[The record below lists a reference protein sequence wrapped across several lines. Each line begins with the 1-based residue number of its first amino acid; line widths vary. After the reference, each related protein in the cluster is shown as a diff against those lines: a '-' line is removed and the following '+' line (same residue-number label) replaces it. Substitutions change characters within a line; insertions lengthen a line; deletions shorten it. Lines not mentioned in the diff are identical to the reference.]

1 MLKISFQSFL
11 ALLKTKGGIAV
22 SAAVILGGAAF
33 IAFSDRGPQ
42 FETLT
47 VKAED
52 FIQQVSVSGTVVP
65 AQQVELGF
73 TQSGR
78 IARVSVK
85 VGDRVAAGRVLAE
98 IDSGDLYAQLLQR
111 EAALEAQKAKLLSLQ
126 QGTRPEEI
134 LVAEGNV
141 ERDAAALAQANAA
154 LADALR
160 DAYIKADDAI
170 RNKLYQFVSNP
181 RTNPQINIVS
191 SDTQAV
197 VDANSSITT
206 VEAALVAWAA
216 DNATLATETDLSG
229 HVVRAQTRMNQT
241 TTLLS
246 TVSRVLGSAALTNI
260 TQTTLDAYIASI
272 ATARTNVSTA
282 SSALTTAVTAQ
293 KSAAAALASSQ
304 NTLALKKAGTVP
316 ADIAAQAAQVKAAEA
331 DVANARAM
339 LAKTLITAPFAGVI
353 TKVDAKAGKIVSP
366 NTPEITIN
374 TASAFQIESYIPEVN
389 IAYVKVGDAAVV
401 TLDAYGSEVPFAA
414 QVVSID
420 PAETIRDGVPT
431 YRALLQFD
439 TDDVRI
445 RSGMTANIVVTTAE
459 KSGVF
464 SIPQGLVTERSGRKY
479 VKVLD
484 TDGTTVIEREVST
497 GAVSSLGNIEILSGL
512 DEGDVVVVSEAN

>member
-1 MLKISFQSFL
+1 MSKIIAF
-11 ALLKTKGGIAV
+11 LKTKAGIAV
-22 SAAVILGGAAF
+22 AAIVIVGGGAY
-33 IAFSDRGPQ
+33 IIFSDSGPE

-47 VKAED
+47 VKAD
-52 FIQQVSVSGTVVP
+52 AFVQQVSVSGTVVP
-65 AQQVELGF
+65 AQEVDLGF

-78 IARVSVK
+78 IARVNVK
-85 VGDRVAAGRVLAE
+85 VGDRVIAGRVLAE

-111 EAALEAQKAKLLSLQ
+111 EAALEVQRAKLLSLQ

-141 ERDAAALAQANAA
+141 ERDTAALMQANMA

-160 DAYIKADDAI
+160 DAYIKTDDAI

-197 VDANSSITT
+197 VDANAGVTV
-206 VEAALVAWAA
+206 VEAVLAAWAA
-216 DNATLATETDLSG
+216 DNATLVGETDLSG
-229 HVVRAQTRMNQT
+229 HVFRAQQHMSQVTA
-241 TTLLS
+241 LLS
-246 TVSRVLGSAALTNI
+246 TVSRVLGSTALTNI

-282 SSALTTAVTAQ
+282 SSALTSAVTAQ

-339 LAKTLITAPFAGVI
+339 LSKTVIAAPFSGVV

-366 NTPEITIN
+366 NTPEITVN
-374 TASAFQIESYIPEVN
+374 TASAFQIESYVPEVN
-389 IAYVKVGDAAVV
+389 IAYVQVGNTAVV
-401 TLDAYGSEVPFAA
+401 TLDAYGSDVPFAA
-414 QVVSID
+414 KVVSID

-431 YRALLQFD
+431 YRAILQFD
-439 TDDVRI
+439 VEDVRI
-445 RSGMTANIVVTTAE
+445 RSGMTANIVVTTEE
-459 KSGVF
+459 KSGVV
-464 SIPQGLVTERSGRKY
+464 SIPQGLVTERNGKKY
-479 VKVLD
+479 VKVLEA
-484 TDGTTVIEREVST
+484 DGKIVVEREVST
-497 GAVSSLGNIEILSGL
+497 GAVSSLGNIEVLTGL
-512 DEGDVVVVSEAN
+512 GEGDVVIVSELR